1 MNRVLCS
8 LLFTSSLAIPC
19 QAADLELHV
28 INITELKGMLF
39 WALFDSEEGYSEN
52 TSPVMSA
59 RNRVQAETLTIT
71 LHDLPEG
78 RYAVRLFHDANGN
91 GELDSNMLGIPKE
104 GYGFSNGAGKF
115 GPASY
120 EDAAVD
126 VAGDAH
132 IEIRL
137 R

>member
-1 MNRVLCS
+1 MIRPLSS
-8 LLFTSSLAIPC
+8 LLLALAISLPC
-19 QAADLELHV
+19 QAADVELY
-28 INITELKGMLF
+28 IDNIQEIKGALY
-39 WALFDSEEGYSEN
+39 WAVFDNEDDYEAD

-59 RNRVQAETLTIT
+59 QNRVQAKTLRIT
-71 LHDLPEG
+71 LHDLPAG

-126 VAGDAH
+126 VNDDSR
-132 IEIRL
+132 IDVRL